1 MNVKKELEN
10 YRSTLARVKYLE
22 VEIKKVKDRIEAL
35 EEELR
40 KNDGLKETDQDIIE
54 AMVLGRKIDGMP
66 KGTGITDKTASTAI
80 NYKKVKEKLAKPKL
94 KQPIYDELNRLRR
107 IKEEYENELKEKKGV
122 IDKLKAVVYA
132 LSSEEKFVIK
142 KKYVEG
148 FSYATIA
155 SLFEETFKKERTSVT
170 MQNYRERGIEKMQ
183 KIIGE

>member
-1 MNVKKELEN
+1 MNVRKELEN
-10 YRSTLARVKYLE
+10 YRSTLARVKYLR
-22 VEIKKVKDRIEAL
+22 VEIKKIKDRIEAL

-40 KNDGLKETDQDIIE
+40 RDEGLEESDQEIIE

-66 KGTGITDKTASTAI
+66 KGTGITDKTANTAI
-80 NYKKVKEKLAKPKL
+80 NYEKEKKRLAKPKL
-94 KQPIYDELNRLRR
+94 RQPIYDELNELRR
-107 IKEEYENELKEKKGV
+107 KKEDYEEELAEKKRV
-122 IDKLKAVVYA
+122 LDKLKAVVHV

-142 KKYVEG
+142 KKYAEG